1 MNFASRKKLLTPLVK
16 DLKNVDIFLVKMET
30 SLETALERNEKRKG
44 TDRYVPRGVIRRMY
58 FSMDEPQKE
67 EGFDIVPVK
76 EKEGE

>member
-1 MNFASRKKLLTPLVK
+1 
-16 DLKNVDIFLVKMET
+16 MET

-44 TDRYVPRGVIRRMY
+44 TDRYVPRDVIRRMY